1 LATFAELLGARLP
14 ADAGEDSFSLVP
26 DLYGEERSERR
37 APVIHHSGAGYF
49 AVRDGRWKLLLGR
62 GPQGKRRV
70 ANGQLLYEL
79 YDLERDPGEQDNLAK
94 QHPAVV
100 EQLVQRITELV
111 EDGRSN
117 PGPKQANH
125 GRWWPQLSWIKGPAG
140 SGKR

>member
-1 LATFAELLGARLP
+1 MTEAHHTPALATAASVG
-14 ADAGEDSFSLVP
+14 GEV
-26 DLYGEERSERR
+26 RSERR

-79 YDLERDPGEQDNLAK
+79 YDLERDPGEQENLAK

-100 EQLVQRITELV
+100 DQLVQRITELV

-117 PGPKQANH
+117 AGPKQANH